1 MSSPA
6 FAPTVVPYLAYR
18 SPRHS
23 GNEGRRYHRA
33 IIRGLEQAETHTAK
47 ASIAKRVSIL
57 VGCPGNKANRR
68 SPVAY
73 TTIPI
78 PPNNPG

>member
-18 SPRHS
+18 SPRTP
-23 GNEGRRYHRA
+23 GTRGGRYHRA
-33 IIRGLEQAETHTAK
+33 IIRGLEQAEAHTAK
-47 ASIAKRVSIL
+47 HQSPSDVHIGGLPR
-57 VGCPGNKANRR
+57 NKANRR